1 MTYEQV
7 KYLKP
12 EEFKRLCGV
21 RPETFNQMV
30 AVMQQAKQQLK
41 PGRPSKLG
49 IEDQV
54 LMTLEYLREYRTYF
68 HIATSWGVYESTAY
82 RIIRTVED
90 TLIASGKF
98 RLPGKKKLLE
108 PNHEIEIVVVDVTE
122 SPIER
127 PKKTKKILQWEKEN
141 SHTQITGDCRL
152 FHWRDCLYYSRQG

>member
-7 KYLKP
+7 KHLLP

-41 PGRPSKLG
+41 PGRPRKLS
-49 IEDQV
+49 IENQV

-68 HIATSWGVYESTAY
+68 HIAQSWGIYESTAY

-90 TLIASGKF
+90 TLISSGKF
-98 RLPGKKKLLE
+98 SLPGKKKLLE
-108 PNHEIEIVVVDVTE
+108 PGHTIEVVVVDVTE

-127 PKKTKKILQWEKEN
+127 PQKNRSATTVAKRNGIH
-141 SHTQITGDCRL
+141 SSPR
-152 FHWRDCLYYSRQG
+152 